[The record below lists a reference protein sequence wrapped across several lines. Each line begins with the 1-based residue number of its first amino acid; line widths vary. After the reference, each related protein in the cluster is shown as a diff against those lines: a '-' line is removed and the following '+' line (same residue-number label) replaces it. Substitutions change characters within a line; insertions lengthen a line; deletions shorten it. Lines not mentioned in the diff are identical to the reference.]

1 MDSHIHGST
10 TVSWGN
16 YGKSSTCWKGSPTK
30 AYKYSKG
37 GSYCRMEYTEYS
49 AKKEEIKS
57 CGSEYYGI
65 VSDLDKNIFPNEGEK
80 DGYWYIYQGSY
91 IEK

>member
-1 MDSHIHGST
+1 
-10 TVSWGN
+10 
-16 YGKSSTCWKGSPTK
+16 
-30 AYKYSKG
+30 
-37 GSYCRMEYTEYS
+37 MEYTEYS